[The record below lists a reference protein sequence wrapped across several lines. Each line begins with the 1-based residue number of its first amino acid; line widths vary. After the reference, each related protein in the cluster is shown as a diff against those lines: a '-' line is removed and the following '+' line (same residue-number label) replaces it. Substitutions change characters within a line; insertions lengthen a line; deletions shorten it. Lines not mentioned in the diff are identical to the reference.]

1 MLHSSPFYT
10 LSLCFSVSFSFSLT
24 YNLFPK
30 SHLDGV
36 YVPPQVQYSMYK
48 DGEEAALMV
57 AEEEEDTTWAQQG
70 ERGLNEAKPL
80 DAFFNMGPVFHIH

>member
-1 MLHSSPFYT
+1 MTQLYQSEALIGATLLSLL
-10 LSLCFSVSFSFSLT
+10 LSLCLSVSFSLT
-24 YNLFPK
+24 YSLSPK

-57 AEEEEDTTWAQQG
+57 AEEDTT
-70 ERGLNEAKPL
+70 
-80 DAFFNMGPVFHIH
+80 